1 MFYQQSSFIRKFIE
15 LILVFLVLGFLDQ
28 TLEWNMLE
36 WLFNP
41 VFFAVLLFSLRY
53 GLHLALLSFAAAF
66 IYHVYDIYQ
75 RDGDLF
81 LLFYDSSNYLSLL
94 FLLVTAVISGLY
106 STSFRERYESQ
117 QYVLEETRDENEEL
131 KSSLSVLERSQRVMQ
146 AKVLDS
152 EYTLSRI
159 YEVGKTL
166 DQPSPELVR
175 NEAVTIIGDLFEAE
189 DLAVYHVDSSKKS
202 LRLRVRKGNTERLP
216 QTIFIDDAA
225 SIFSRSLRN
234 KTITLKTVED
244 EAAAPVLIGPVVYNQ
259 DVREVLVIDQ
269 LDFAKL
275 TKYEVQIL
283 SLVLDW
289 MGNRIERAGEYLR
302 KEEEQK
308 MYPGTNI
315 YYKEAFDEL
324 VQMQEKREEKY
335 GVPFSVVAI
344 NVSPYREMSVV
355 EAEIILRAYLRE
367 LDIMGYDQSNQYFYF
382 LLPGTST
389 QNASIVEERIYK
401 ALETKGGIHIG

>member
-15 LILVFLVLGFLDQ
+15 LILVFSVLGFLDQ
-28 TLEWNMLE
+28 SLEWDMLE
-36 WLFNP
+36 WTLNP

-53 GLHLALLSFAAAF
+53 GLNFALLSFFAAL

-81 LLFYDSSNYLSLL
+81 LLFYDPANYLSLL
-94 FLLVTAVISGLY
+94 FLLLAGVITGLY

-117 QYVLEETRDENEEL
+117 QYVLKETKDENEEL
-131 KSSLSVLERSQRVMQ
+131 KTSLTALERSQRVMQ

-225 SIFSRSLRN
+225 SIFSRGLKN
-234 KTITLKTVED
+234 KTICLKTVDD
-244 EAAAPVLIGPVVYNQ
+244 EADAPVLIGPIVYNQ

-289 MGNRIERAGEYLR
+289 MANRIERAGEYLR

-308 MYPGTNI
+308 MYPGTSI
-315 YYKEAFDEL
+315 YDKEAFDEL
-324 VQMQEKREEKY
+324 VQLQEKRAEKY
-335 GVPFSVVAI
+335 GVPYSVVSI
-344 NVSPYREMSVV
+344 DVSPYREMSAV

-367 LDIMGYDQSNQYFYF
+367 LDIMGYDQTEQHFHF
-382 LLPGTST
+382 LLPGTSSE
-389 QNASIVEERIYK
+389 NASIVEERIYK
-401 ALETKGGIHIG
+401 ALDTKGGIHIG